1 MKKIL
6 LLTLFVSF
14 IYSCESQVIKET
26 KDIWE
31 NYINTL
37 ETAPDNARDVVDT
50 LNKRQ
55 ESINKIEE

>member
-1 MKKIL
+1 MKKTL
-6 LLTLFVSF
+6 LITLFISF
-14 IYSCESQVIKET
+14 LYSCESQVIQET

-37 ETAPDNARDVVDT
+37 DTAPDNARDVVNT